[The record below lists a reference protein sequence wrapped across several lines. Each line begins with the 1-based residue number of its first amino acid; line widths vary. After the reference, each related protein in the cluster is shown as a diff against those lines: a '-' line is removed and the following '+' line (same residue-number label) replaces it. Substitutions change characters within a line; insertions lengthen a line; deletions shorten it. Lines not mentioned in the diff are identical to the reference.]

1 MIRSRTGAVIINKFF
16 FCLNY
21 DIVGNVEGGK
31 KMKLRTQLTAD
42 GTIKKLAVIIDR

>member
-1 MIRSRTGAVIINKFF
+1 MIRSRTGAVIINNFF
-16 FCLNY
+16 LPKLRYSWKCR
-21 DIVGNVEGGK
+21 GRK